1 MVGAA
6 PPGRAG
12 VVAETTMVVA
22 VALVWPGF
30 GLAPQRFPH
39 ALLGWADHVLIA
51 QKPSPEILA
60 RLEKSGRP
68 LIDLVG
74 ALDSGR

>member
-1 MVGAA
+1 M
-6 PPGRAG
+6 RAI
-12 VVAETTMVVA
+12 
-22 VALVWPGF
+22 
-30 GLAPQRFPH
+30 PH
-39 ALLGWADHVLIA
+39 IDNLLDDSLDALLAWADHVLVA